1 VFDGKR
7 QGIGGVLVVFGGL
20 LVVFLVWSASYVH
33 YVGEGRGVLGL
44 NKNTVEKR
52 ERRFLTF
59 MKMILSTTNLNAMK
73 VHKAAAIDKGE
84 SIPG

>member
-1 VFDGKR
+1 LECELCTLCR
-7 QGIGGVLVVFGGL
+7 GGEGRG
-20 LVVFLVWSASYVH
+20 
-33 YVGEGRGVLGL
+33 GEGRGVLGL

>member
-20 LVVFLVWSASYVH
+20 LVVFLVWSASYIH
-33 YVGEGRGVLGL
+33 YVGEGRGGSLGGGGR
-44 NKNTVEKR
+44 KGK

-59 MKMILSTTNLNAMK
+59 VKMILSTTNLQ
-73 VHKAAAIDKGE
+73 
-84 SIPG
+84 